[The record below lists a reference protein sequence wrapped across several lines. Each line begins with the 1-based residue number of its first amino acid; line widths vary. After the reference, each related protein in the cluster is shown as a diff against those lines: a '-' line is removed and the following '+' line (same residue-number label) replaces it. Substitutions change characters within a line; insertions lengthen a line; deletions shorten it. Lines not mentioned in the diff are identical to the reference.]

1 MDSLPV
7 ASAVARALVTTE
19 SAVDEA
25 LAQAVALMRR
35 MISARRELGLPVATT
50 DPVMGRVSA
59 AVNALGDAQREL
71 VRAHGDL
78 ARIGADLGL
87 GDLGFGPL
95 VKPTGGPAEPQPV
108 D

>member
-7 ASAVARALVTTE
+7 ASAVAGALITTE
-19 SAVDEA
+19 SAVDDA

-35 MISARRELGLPVATT
+35 MISARRELGLPVAIT
-50 DPVMGRVSA
+50 DPAMGRVSA

-95 VKPTGGPAEPQPV
+95 VKPTGGRGGPQPV
-108 D
+108 A